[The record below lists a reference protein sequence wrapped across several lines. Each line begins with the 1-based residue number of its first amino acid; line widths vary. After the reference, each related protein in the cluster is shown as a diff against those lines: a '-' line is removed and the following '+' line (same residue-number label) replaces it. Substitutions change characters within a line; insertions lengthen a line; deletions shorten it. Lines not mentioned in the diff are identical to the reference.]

1 MSRQTDL
8 TNPSKAV
15 REPAQFFNLI
25 KLLSMKNQIIN
36 VDPTT
41 LIENQVVTEIYPVTE
56 NYQSILENIKAMG
69 VLEPLLVDENNVVI
83 SGNLRR
89 QIAIEL
95 GITSVPVIVC
105 DNGGLDTSAFKLKV
119 VSHAQQRIKTYSQLL
134 KEYEIL
140 KELYPVKKGERTD
153 KDPVK
158 KANKE
163 KRDSLNI
170 SKAKLAMLKTIKEL
184 ATELYGEDTS
194 EYKNVWNKVD
204 AQKASLN
211 AIVKGLKRIKIEQ
224 VNSDVLPDSYEVIA
238 ERIKIYNKSCEQ
250 MLEIVDG
257 EIACILT
264 SPPYFQMKDY
274 GTGAQQRGFEKD
286 VDAYIKALV
295 KDFRDCKRVLA
306 DDGSLWVNLAEP
318 VVEGEYKT
326 IPHKFVQAMMK
337 EGWILNDELIWIKNN
352 PQFTQAKRSVKA
364 HEYIF
369 HFVKSKN
376 YKYDISWLNNLSDPN
391 DLISYGT
398 SGKVANL
405 MSSMDFR
412 DNIIRTNS
420 NNMEKLRRGCTDKG
434 FHLTHG
440 AAFPVTIPLILILTT
455 TQPGDTV
462 LDIYSGT
469 ATTGEAAAMTGRK
482 YIGYELKPE
491 YIMSSEVRL
500 AEYLDN
506 DGSNLIAA

>member
-1 MSRQTDL
+1 
-8 TNPSKAV
+8 
-15 REPAQFFNLI
+15 
-25 KLLSMKNQIIN
+25 MKNQIIN

-41 LIENQVVTEIYPVTE
+41 LIENQVATEIYSVTE

-105 DNGGLDTSAFKLKV
+105 DNGGLDTNALKLKV
-119 VSHAQQRIKTYSQLL
+119 VSHAQQRIRTYSQLL

-170 SKAKLAMLKTIKEL
+170 SKAKLGMLQTIKEL
-184 ATELYGEDTS
+184 GTKLYGADSE
-194 EYKNVWNKVD
+194 EYKKVWSEVD
-204 AQKASLN
+204 SQKASLN
-211 AIVKGLKRIKIEQ
+211 RIVKGLKRTKIERE
-224 VNSDVLPDSYEVIA
+224 NKSFLPDSYEVIN
-238 ERIKIYNKSCEQ
+238 ERIKIYNKSCER
-250 MLEIVDG
+250 MLEIADG
-257 EIACILT
+257 EISCIVT
-264 SPPYFQMKDY
+264 SPPYFQMRDY
-274 GTGAQQRGFEKD
+274 GIGKDQRGLEKD
-286 VDAYIKALV
+286 VETFIRGLV
-295 KDFRDCKRVLA
+295 SDFSDCKRVLA
-306 DDGSLWVNLAEP
+306 DDGSLWVNL
-318 VVEGEYKT
+318 GEAVLDGHYNA
-326 IPHKFVQAMMK
+326 IPHKFVIAMM
-337 EGWILNDELIWIKNN
+337 EDGWVFNDEVIWVKNN
-352 PQFTQAKRSVKA
+352 PIFTQAKRAVRA

-369 HFVKSKN
+369 HFVKSSN
-376 YKYDISWLNNLSDPN
+376 YKYDISWLSNLSDPDN
-391 DLISYGT
+391 LISIGT
-398 SGKVANL
+398 SGKVHNL
-405 MSSMDFR
+405 LSTVDFR
-412 DNIIRTNS
+412 DNFLKTNG
-420 NNMEKLRRGCTDKG
+420 NNMDDLRKRCIEQG

-440 AAFPVTIPLILILTT
+440 AAFPITVPLILLLTT

-500 AEYLDN
+500 AEYLDK
-506 DGSNLIAA
+506 DGSYLLAA

>member
-1 MSRQTDL
+1 
-8 TNPSKAV
+8 
-15 REPAQFFNLI
+15 
-25 KLLSMKNQIIN
+25 MKNQIIY

-69 VLEPLLVDENNVVI
+69 VLEPLLVDEHNVVI

-95 GITSVPVIVC
+95 GIKSVPVIVC
-105 DNGGLDTSAFKLKV
+105 DNGGLDTDALKLKA

-140 KELYPVKKGERTD
+140 SELYPVKKGERTD
-153 KDPVK
+153 KDPAK

-170 SKAKLAMLKTIKEL
+170 SKAKLGMLKSIKQL
-184 ATELYGEDTS
+184 ATELYGDDTA
-194 EYKNVWNKVD
+194 EYKNVWNEVD
-204 AQKASLN
+204 AQKTSLN
-211 AIVKGLKRIKIEQ
+211 AIVKGLKRTKIER
-224 VNSDVLPDSYEVIA
+224 VNSAALPDSYEVIA

-250 MLEIVDG
+250 MSEIKDG

-274 GTGAQQRGFEKD
+274 GTGAKQRGFEKD
-286 VDAYIKALV
+286 VDSYIKALV

-318 VVEGEYKT
+318 VIEGEYKT
-326 IPHKFVQAMMK
+326 IPHKFVQAMMN
-337 EGWILNDELIWIKNN
+337 EGWIFNDEVIWIKNN

-376 YKYDISWLNNLSDPN
+376 FKYDISWLSNLSDPDN
-391 DLISYGT
+391 LISIGT
-398 SGKVANL
+398 SGKVHNL
-405 MSSMDFR
+405 LSTVDFR
-412 DNIIRTNS
+412 DNILKTNS
-420 NNMEKLRRGCTDKG
+420 NKMDNLRKKCIEQG

-440 AAFPVTIPLILILTT
+440 AAFPITVPLILLLTT
-455 TQPGDTV
+455 TQPGDTI

-482 YIGYELKPE
+482 YIGYEIKPE
-491 YIMSSEVRL
+491 FIMASEVRL
-500 AEYLDN
+500 EEYLEN
-506 DGSNLIAA
+506 DDSNLLAA

>member
-1 MSRQTDL
+1 
-8 TNPSKAV
+8 
-15 REPAQFFNLI
+15 
-25 KLLSMKNQIIN
+25 MKNQIIN

-41 LIENQVVTEIYPVTE
+41 LIENQVVTEIYTVTE

-95 GITSVPVIVC
+95 GIKSVPVIVRY
-105 DNGGLDTSAFKLKV
+105 NGGLDTNALKLKA

-153 KDPVK
+153 KDPAK

-184 ATELYGEDTS
+184 GAKLYGDDSADYKKIWS
-194 EYKNVWNKVD
+194 EVD
-204 AQKASLN
+204 SQKASLN
-211 AIVKGLKRIKIEQ
+211 RIIKGLKRTKIERG
-224 VNSDVLPDSYEVIA
+224 NKSFLPDSYEVIN
-238 ERIKIYNKSCEQ
+238 ERIKIYNKSCER
-250 MLEIVDG
+250 MLEIADG
-257 EIACILT
+257 AIACIVT
-264 SPPYFQMKDY
+264 SPPYFQMRDY
-274 GTGAQQRGFEKD
+274 GTGKDQRGLEKD
-286 VDAYIKALV
+286 VEAFIRGLV
-295 KDFRDCKRVLA
+295 SDFRDCKRVLA
-306 DDGSLWVNLAEP
+306 DDGSLWVNL
-318 VVEGEYKT
+318 GEAVLDGHYNA
-326 IPHKFVQAMMK
+326 IPHKFVMAMM
-337 EGWILNDELIWIKNN
+337 EDGWVFNDEIIWVKNN
-352 PQFTQAKRSVKA
+352 PIFTQAKRSVRA
-364 HEYIF
+364 HEYVF

-376 YKYDISWLNNLSDPN
+376 YKYDISWLSNLSDPN

-412 DNIIRTNS
+412 ENIIRTNA
-420 NNMEKLRRGCTDKG
+420 NNMEKLRRECTDKG
-434 FHLTHG
+434 FHLTHS
-440 AAFPVTIPLILILTT
+440 AAFPVTIPLLLILTT

-482 YIGYELKPE
+482 YIGYEVKPE
-491 YIMSSEVRL
+491 FIMSSEVRL
-500 AEYLDN
+500 AEYLDK
-506 DGSNLIAA
+506 DGSNLLAA

>member
-1 MSRQTDL
+1 
-8 TNPSKAV
+8 
-15 REPAQFFNLI
+15 
-25 KLLSMKNQIIN
+25 MKKQIIN

-69 VLEPLLVDENNVVI
+69 VLEPLLVDEHNVVI

-105 DNGGLDTSAFKLKV
+105 DNSGLDTDALKLKA

-134 KEYEIL
+134 KEHEIL
-140 KELYPVKKGERTD
+140 CELYPVKKGERTD

-170 SKAKLAMLKTIKEL
+170 SKAKLIALKSIKEL
-184 ATELYGEDTS
+184 ATELYGDDTA
-194 EYKNVWNKVD
+194 EYKNVWNEVD
-204 AQKASLN
+204 TQKASLN
-211 AIVKGLKRIKIEQ
+211 RIVKGLKRTKIERA
-224 VNSDVLPDSYEVIA
+224 NNDFIPSSYEVIA

-250 MLEIVDG
+250 MLEIKDG
-257 EIACILT
+257 EIACLIT
-264 SPPYFQMKDY
+264 SPPYFQMRDY
-274 GTGAQQRGFEKD
+274 GTGKDQRGLEKD
-286 VDAYIKALV
+286 VDTFIKGLV
-295 KDFRDCKRVLA
+295 SDFRDCKRVLA
-306 DDGSLWVNLAEP
+306 DDGSLWVNL
-318 VVEGEYKT
+318 GEAVLDGHYNA
-326 IPHKFVQAMMK
+326 IPHKFVLAMM
-337 EGWILNDELIWIKNN
+337 EDSWVFNDEVIWVKNN
-352 PQFTQAKRSVKA
+352 PQFTQAKRSVRA

-369 HFVKSKN
+369 HFVKSPN
-376 YKYDISWLNNLSDPN
+376 YKYDISWLNNLTDPDN
-391 DLISYGT
+391 LISIGT
-398 SGKVANL
+398 SGKVHNL
-405 MSSMDFR
+405 LSTVDFR
-412 DNIIRTNS
+412 DNILKTNA
-420 NNMEKLRRGCTDKG
+420 NNMDNLRKKCIEQG

-440 AAFPVTIPLILILTT
+440 AAFPITVPLILLLST

-482 YIGYELKPE
+482 YIGYEIKPE
-491 YIMSSEVRL
+491 YIMASEVRL
-500 AEYLDN
+500 AEHLGKD
-506 DGSNLIAA
+506 DSNLLAA

>member
-1 MSRQTDL
+1 
-8 TNPSKAV
+8 
-15 REPAQFFNLI
+15 
-25 KLLSMKNQIIN
+25 MKKQIIN

-69 VLEPLLVDENNVVI
+69 VLEPLLVDEHNVVI

-105 DNGGLDTSAFKLKV
+105 DNGGLDTDALKLKA
-119 VSHAQQRIKTYSQLL
+119 VSHAQQRIKTYSQLF

-140 KELYPVKKGERTD
+140 NELYPVKKGERTD
-153 KDPVK
+153 LDPAK
-158 KANKE
+158 KSKKE

-170 SKAKLAMLKTIKEL
+170 SKAKLGKLKSIKEL
-184 ATELYGEDTS
+184 ATELYGDDS
-194 EYKNVWNKVD
+194 VEYKNVWNEVD
-204 AQKASLN
+204 KQKTSLN
-211 AIVKGLKRIKIEQ
+211 SIVKGLKRRKIEI
-224 VNSDVLPDSYEVIA
+224 VNSNVLPDSYEVIA

-250 MLEIVDG
+250 MLEIVNG
-257 EIACILT
+257 EIACIIT
-264 SPPYFQMKDY
+264 SPPYFQMRDY
-274 GTGAQQRGFEKD
+274 GTGVDQRGLEKD
-286 VDAYIKALV
+286 VDSFIKGLV
-295 KDFRDCKRVLA
+295 SDFRDCKRVLA
-306 DDGSLWVNLAEP
+306 DDGSLWVNL
-318 VVEGEYKT
+318 GEAALDGQYNA
-326 IPHKFVQAMMK
+326 IPHKFVIAMM
-337 EGWILNDELIWIKNN
+337 EDGWVFNDEIIWVKNN
-352 PQFTQAKRSVKA
+352 PKFTQAKRSVRA

-369 HFVKSKN
+369 HFVKSSN
-376 YKYDISWLNNLSDPN
+376 YKYDISWLSNLSDPN

-398 SGKVANL
+398 AGKVSNL

-412 DNIIRTNS
+412 ENIIRTNA
-420 NNMEKLRRGCTDKG
+420 NNMEKLRRECSDRG

-440 AAFPVTIPLILILTT
+440 AAFPLTIPLFLLLTT
-455 TQPGDTV
+455 TSPGQTI

-482 YIGYELKPE
+482 YIGYEIKPE
-491 YIMSSEVRL
+491 YIMASEVRL

-506 DGSNLIAA
+506 DVSNLLAA